1 MGYNTSYSLTVMGG
15 ELAPEALAKLI
26 AEDEDAQYAL
36 YPNGKTQ
43 ESWKWYKHEDSLLH
57 FSNAFPDIIFAL
69 HGEGDEAADVWD
81 EYYRRGMLVHKEK
94 IKPLEQ
100 LSVEAIQLIER
111 ALNDPR

>member
-1 MGYNTSYSLTVMGG
+1 MGYNTNYSLTIMGG

-36 YPNGKTQ
+36 YPNGKTMQ
-43 ESWKWYKHEDSLLH
+43 GESWYLHEDSLIR
-57 FSNAFPDIIFAL
+57 FSTAYPDVIFAL
-69 HGEGDEAADVWD
+69 HGEGEEAGDVWD
-81 EYYRRGMLVHKEK
+81 EYYRRGVLVHKEK

-111 ALNDPR
+111 AVNDPR